1 MAESGK
7 TTRMRTPFMAAFRQ
21 AHDEG
26 DARQRIDERDEAG
39 ERLVAGRRATGRS
52 TMSEA
57 ALQRTV
63 SEDLES
69 LMNTINLE
77 ASLDLSEHDAVRRSV
92 LNYGFADVVHRTIDE
107 IGANDISHEIQTAL
121 KVYEPRLVAGS
132 IHVARDWSVQT
143 EELKIRFI
151 VRADLDCDPLN
162 LPVEFVA
169 DLERDTGKIVI
180 SRH

>member
-1 MAESGK
+1 
-7 TTRMRTPFMAAFRQ
+7 MAAFRQ
-21 AHDEG
+21 AFDEG
-26 DARQRIDERDEAG
+26 DSKQRIDERDEAG
-39 ERLVAGRRATGRS
+39 ERVVAGRRATGRS

-69 LMNTINLE
+69 LMNTVNLE
-77 ASLDLSEHDAVRRSV
+77 ASLDLDEHDAVRRSI

-107 IGANDISHEIQTAL
+107 IGVNDISEEIQTVL
-121 KVYEPRLVAGS
+121 QTYEPRLLPGS
-132 IHVARDWSVQT
+132 VQVVRDWSVSSD
-143 EELKIRFI
+143 ELKIRFV
-151 VRADLDCDPLN
+151 VRADLNCDPLN

-169 DLERDTGKIVI
+169 DLERDTGKITI